1 MSEKKKKMTAKQTAF
16 VKEYIT
22 TLNATEAAMRA
33 YDAKN
38 RNVARV
44 IGTENLAKLS
54 EPIARVLEQQ
64 GLTNDYI
71 AKKIKEKMEAKK
83 PIIANGKMWQ
93 TEDHTTQLK
102 ATELAAKLKGLLKD
116 SVEITG
122 KNGNEL
128 VIKIKEDRELID
140 AREGEIIEDENQN

>member
-54 EPIARVLEQQ
+54 EPIAKVLEQQ
-64 GLTNDYI
+64 GLTNEYI

-83 PIIANGKMWQ
+83 PVIANGKMWQ
-93 TEDHTTQLK
+93 TEDHQIQLK

-116 SVEITG
+116 SVEISG
-122 KNGNEL
+122 KGGGEI
-128 VIKIKEDRELID
+128 VIKVKEDTSLLD
-140 AREGEIIEDENQN
+140 AREGEVINEND

>member
-1 MSEKKKKMTAKQTAF
+1 MADKMTPKQKAF
-16 VKEYIT
+16 IKEYIT
-22 TLNATEAAMRA
+22 SLNATDAAHKV
-33 YDAKN
+33 YNVKN
-38 RNVARV
+38 RNVANA
-44 IGTENLAKLS
+44 IGAQNLAKLS
-54 EPIARVLEQQ
+54 EPIAQVLEER

-140 AREGEIIEDENQN
+140 AREGEIIEDENKD

>member
-54 EPIARVLEQQ
+54 EPIAKVLEQQ
-64 GLTNDYI
+64 GLTNEYI

-83 PIIANGKMWQ
+83 PVIANGKMWP
-93 TEDHTTQLK
+93 TEDHQIQLK

-116 SVEITG
+116 SVEISG
-122 KNGNEL
+122 KGGGEI
-128 VIKIKEDRELID
+128 VIKVKEDTSLLD
-140 AREGEIIEDENQN
+140 AREGEVINEDD

>member
-1 MSEKKKKMTAKQTAF
+1 MAKEMTPKQKAF
-16 VKEYIT
+16 IKEYIT
-22 TLNATEAAMRA
+22 SLNATDAAHKV
-33 YDAKN
+33 YNAKS
-38 RNVARV
+38 RDVARR
-44 IGTENLAKLS
+44 IGSENLSKLVK
-54 EPIARVLEQQ
+54 PIQQVLEER

-140 AREGEIIEDENQN
+140 AREGEIIEDENKD